1 MTWEEKSANLLI
13 KRFGSR
19 AFSTEEAYAALR
31 THSRVKGGYS
41 PGSIHHLLYALC
53 KNRKLLRLGRGSY
66 AFPSSAAIKLAE
78 SVHISDKLVVDLIPG
93 ALGEAVTAL
102 KSKAIEF
109 MATGPSVLAKYHH
122 YVATRLLHLIYVVD
136 GTGEEAVET
145 LRGKHFMA
153 LLNPSLREIELT
165 LETRPEA
172 NIFIVREFSSLEG
185 SVEGRALLER
195 ALVDSY
201 FETTRRKTPYPEEE
215 VARIFANVLRNETVS
230 LSKLTMFARR
240 RGIAPEIATIFNV
253 LKRTIRKPESLSS
266 ASAKK
271 VTEFLSY
278 VK

>member
-13 KRFGSR
+13 KRFGRR

-41 PGSIHHLLYALC
+41 LGSIHHLLYALC
-53 KNRKLLRLGRGSY
+53 KNKELLRLGRGLY
-66 AFPSSAAIKLAE
+66 AFPSSPAIRLAE

-93 ALGEAVTAL
+93 ALAEAVTAL

-122 YVATRLLHLIYVVD
+122 YVAMRLLHLIYVLN
-136 GTGEEAVET
+136 GTGEEAIET

-201 FETTRRKTPYPEEE
+201 FETTRRKIPFPEGE
-215 VARIFANVLRNETVS
+215 VVRIFANVFRNETIS

-240 RGIAPEIATIFNV
+240 RGIAPEIAAVFNA
-253 LKRTIRKPESLSS
+253 LKHTVEKPKSLPP
-266 ASAKK
+266 ASAKH
-271 VTEFLSY
+271 VTEFLSHL
-278 VK
+278 K